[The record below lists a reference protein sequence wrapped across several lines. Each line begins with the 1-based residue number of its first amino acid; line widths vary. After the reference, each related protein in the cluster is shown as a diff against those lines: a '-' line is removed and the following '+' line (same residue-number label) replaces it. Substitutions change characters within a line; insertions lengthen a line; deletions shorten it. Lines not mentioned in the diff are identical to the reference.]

1 MIWREAGTQQKIS
14 PSFSLWNSDT
24 LLFSLSG
31 RYFNILRAKKY
42 EMFCISS
49 IPCFAFFFCIIYS
62 FLFHLEEVTRTHCQV
77 WNMVPSISCKKNINF
92 HNKNWN
98 NCEYS
103 ASIGILAPQKYV
115 WKICIALHSAPRLLL
130 CKMYHKHM
138 QKVLSKIARVQRLA
152 LFTCMLNMAEVFS
165 LLLLS
170 VVPSTEDYSLHT
182 FCFGL
187 FLFFSAVYL
196 AFSYYLFR

>member
-1 MIWREAGTQQKIS
+1 M
-14 PSFSLWNSDT
+14 PSFSASSTASFSTLTRSPGLIVRCGMWLHPSHVSTHLFNSLT
-24 LLFSLSG
+24 LIRF
-31 RYFNILRAKKY
+31 IL
-42 EMFCISS
+42 
-49 IPCFAFFFCIIYS
+49 
-62 FLFHLEEVTRTHCQV
+62 
-77 WNMVPSISCKKNINF
+77 
-92 HNKNWN
+92 
-98 NCEYS
+98 

-138 QKVLSKIARVQRLA
+138 QKVLNKVASVQRLA
-152 LFTCMLNMAEVFS
+152 LFTCVLNVAEVFS

-170 VVPSTEDYSLHT
+170 VVPSTEDYFLHT

-187 FLFFSAVYL
+187 FLFFSAMYL

>member
-1 MIWREAGTQQKIS
+1 MP
-14 PSFSLWNSDT
+14 PSSEKRAALAWEMGGQFKRQDSWNDHERSRDVPKDYPKLFT
-24 LLFSLSG
+24 LKFRHIAIFTL
-31 RYFNILRAKKY
+31 
-42 EMFCISS
+42 S

-62 FLFHLEEVTRTHCQV
+62 FLFHLDQVTRTHCQV
-77 WNMVPSISCKKNINF
+77 WNVAPSIS
-92 HNKNWN
+92 
-98 NCEYS
+98 S
-103 ASIGILAPQKYV
+103 SIGILAPQKYV

-138 QKVLSKIARVQRLA
+138 QTVLNKVASVQRLA
-152 LFTCMLNMAEVFS
+152 LFTCVLNVAEVFS

-170 VVPSTEDYSLHT
+170 VVPSTEDYFLHT

-187 FLFFSAVYL
+187 FLFFSAMYL